1 MPLGQRNFISR
12 YFQHVLLRF
21 LLVDPKLRCEW
32 NMRAPPQLSWTS
44 HFTTCARHVSFAY
57 VTTPLGQRNFIS
69 RFCFVPCWCIRSYG
83 GGNPGGVCWGLQAK
97 LFEVTWNIYD
107 LIIEWPCGWAGTGDV
122 GRPVFRS
129 ARFTDSMQECR
140 HQPETGSKAFEER
153 VATGVFPSFTRQR
166 AFAGLAA
173 QDGQCLEMRS
183 ILGRSSEGIAEWHRS
198 FGWTL
203 RSELRAA
210 RIRLLQRCQCDCAW
224 RGAGSITPD
233 IMQDSV
239 NDARSETTA
248 AVTLNGVDRD
258 RRGRGSWTTW
268 LVLQWMG
275 SLRYGCAQ
283 SCFATKGPGSPTSVS
298 CAVTPRS
305 SHTREAVLQPA
316 TIMFSPLRLRAVML
330 FVCQTAIAT
339 AAMWMFCSSLRLW
352 HCLAGFQTSLLSPL
366 RLRAVQPTCNQR
378 QWPHATSACVMHSSQ
393 SSCGCIGFTLSVLVP
408 FAISTWPN
416 I

>member
-1 MPLGQRNFISR
+1 MAAETLAALLGIAGET
-12 YFQHVLLRF
+12 V
-21 LLVDPKLRCEW
+21 
-32 NMRAPPQLSWTS
+32 
-44 HFTTCARHVSFAY
+44 
-57 VTTPLGQRNFIS
+57 
-69 RFCFVPCWCIRSYG
+69 
-83 GGNPGGVCWGLQAK
+83 
-97 LFEVTWNIYD
+97 

-153 VATGVFPSFTRQR
+153 VATGVFSELYTRQR
-166 AFAGLAA
+166 TFAGLAA

-183 ILGRSSEGIAEWHRS
+183 ILGRSSEGIAESHRS

-233 IMQDSV
+233 VVQDSV

-248 AVTLNGVDRD
+248 AVTLNGVGRD

-268 LVLQWMG
+268 LVLQCMG
-275 SLRYGCAQ
+275 SLRCSCAQ

-416 I
+416 ISPSLSLLDTSSCRHRRGSLYAAKYFTTGFAAAAARGHAVYCHYFVGIHISCFANDTLASLFFVGVSFDLLDLLSWSWTASGT